1 MMMMTTPTTTGY
13 EANLAPTTSSNTH
26 KFLKMIERMEDLVI
40 SGVAVP
46 FTPWTMV
53 NADKLLPLIDRIR
66 VVLPE
71 EIKEAAIFLEEQDMM
86 LEQTRLR
93 SIEMLQEA
101 QEKSQYLLSESAL
114 MQAVQS
120 EAERI
125 RAQVVAEIETIQQ
138 ETLAHCEQLKAQ
150 AEQEAESIQQAAQA
164 YATDMLQGMED
175 RLSELQ
181 DQVRYNQQHLN
192 ELRAAA
198 ISIRATQ
205 AARGAHTE
213 VTAMNGRVPTASA
226 LRQQQGQAIVN
237 TSPAPL
243 VRTNQNPAQAN
254 LSPEASVQAALS
266 LLYGPAPSARSKRPA
281 TGSLKERKQVLANQE
296 VQNNASVEL
305 PY

>member
-1 MMMMTTPTTTGY
+1 MLSTTTVY
-13 EANLAPTTSSNTH
+13 EQTPSSASSNTP
-26 KFLKMIERMEDLVI
+26 KFLKLIERMEDLVI

-53 NADKLLPLIDRIR
+53 NADKLLPLVDRIR

-71 EIKEAAIFLEEQDMM
+71 EIKEATLFLEEQDRM
-86 LEQTRLR
+86 LEQTRLQ

-150 AEQEAESIQQAAQA
+150 AEQEAASIQQAAQA
-164 YATDMLQGMED
+164 YATDMLQGMEE

-205 AARGAHTE
+205 AARGAHAE
-213 VTAMNGRVPTASA
+213 VNTLNGRIPTAA
-226 LRQQQGQAIVN
+226 NLHQQQNQPMVSYA
-237 TSPAPL
+237 SAPL
-243 VRTNQNPAQAN
+243 VTTSPSPAQ
-254 LSPEASVQAALS
+254 PEASVQAALS

-281 TGSLKERKQVLANQE
+281 TGSLKERKRALTNQE
-296 VQNNASVEL
+296 VQHQNQPSVEL

>member
-1 MMMMTTPTTTGY
+1 MSTAHAYENPT
-13 EANLAPTTSSNTH
+13 ASTSSNTH

-71 EIKEAAIFLEEQDMM
+71 EIKEAALFLEEQEMM

-114 MQAVQS
+114 MHAVQG

-138 ETLAHCEQLKAQ
+138 ETLAHCEQLKTQ

-213 VTAMNGRVPTASA
+213 VNAMNGRVPTASA
-226 LRQQQGQAIVN
+226 LRQQQAIVP
-237 TSPAPL
+237 SAPAPL
-243 VRTNQNPAQAN
+243 ARTNMNPAATAAPV
-254 LSPEASVQAALS
+254 SPEASVQAALS
-266 LLYGPAPSARSKRPA
+266 LLYGPAPSARSKRGA
-281 TGSLKERKQVLANQE
+281 GSSLKERKQSLAEQPT
-296 VQNNASVEL
+296 QNATVEL

>member
-1 MMMMTTPTTTGY
+1 MTTPFDTHPAYNTPST
-13 EANLAPTTSSNTH
+13 NTH

-53 NADKLLPLIDRIR
+53 NADKLLPLIDRVR

-71 EIKEAAIFLEEQDMM
+71 EIKEAAAFLEQQEMM
-86 LEQTRLR
+86 LEQTRLH

-120 EAERI
+120 EADRI

-138 ETLAHCEQLKAQ
+138 ETFAHCDQLKAQ
-150 AEQEAESIQQAAQA
+150 AQQEAEAIQQAAQA

-205 AARGAHTE
+205 TTRGAHTE
-213 VTAMNGRVPTASA
+213 VTAINGRVPTASA
-226 LRQQQGQAIVN
+226 LRQQQQQPIHSSSNSLQPVDV
-237 TSPAPL
+237 T
-243 VRTNQNPAQAN
+243 

-266 LLYGPAPSARSKRPA
+266 LLYGPAPSARSKRPL
-281 TGSLKERKQVLANQE
+281 TGSLKERKQALANQE
-296 VQNNASVEL
+296 LQNQANNASVEL